1 MTEIAPES
9 VAALRERVGG
19 GVLTPQDAPY
29 DFSRAAWNLAI
40 EQRPALI
47 ALPSSSEEVAACVR
61 FAGQHGLGVA
71 VQATGHGVGRP
82 ADDALLILTRNLNRF
97 SVDPATQTAHIE
109 AGVRW
114 GSVLR
119 PAQEHGLAPLI
130 GSATGVGAVGYTLG
144 GGMGW
149 LARKF
154 GLASDQALGFE
165 AVTAE
170 GEIIRANADQHPDL
184 FWALRGGGGANYAL
198 VTAMEQRLFPVTQ
211 VYGGSLLYPAELA
224 QAVFRR
230 YRDWAAALPDEM
242 TSSVLIMNYPNSL
255 DLPDPVR
262 GRAMAVVR
270 GCYTGDLAA
279 GKALLD
285 EWRSWQPPAFDL
297 FGAMPF
303 MSAAII
309 SHDPPGPLAS
319 FSDSTFL
326 ADLSDSA
333 IDAILAHSLPQD
345 GPPVLAKAEIHHLG
359 GAMAR
364 VAEDASAVSHREHP
378 FLLHVIAAVPTSEAA
393 ERAREQA
400 DSLRSAL
407 AADRR
412 PATWPNFLDG
422 AGQVARVNELFSA
435 GKAGRLQ
442 AVKAA
447 YDPDNRFRYGFGVPG
462 E

>member
-1 MTEIAPES
+1 MLFRS
-9 VAALRERVGG
+9 
-19 GVLTPQDAPY
+19 
-29 DFSRAAWNLAI
+29 
-40 EQRPALI
+40 
-47 ALPSSSEEVAACVR
+47 
-61 FAGQHGLGVA
+61 
-71 VQATGHGVGRP
+71 
-82 ADDALLILTRNLNRF
+82 
-97 SVDPATQTAHIE
+97 
-109 AGVRW
+109 
-114 GSVLR
+114 
-119 PAQEHGLAPLI
+119 
-130 GSATGVGAVGYTLG
+130 
-144 GGMGW
+144 
-149 LARKF
+149 
-154 GLASDQALGFE
+154 
-165 AVTAE
+165 
-170 GEIIRANADQHPDL
+170 ANADQHPDL

-211 VYGGSLLYPAELA
+211 VYGGSLLYPAELV

-230 YRDWAAALPDEM
+230 YREWVAALPDEM

-255 DLPDPVR
+255 DLPEPVR

-270 GCYTGDLAA
+270 GCYAGDTAA

-285 EWRSWQPPAFDL
+285 EWRSWQAPAFDL

-400 DSLRSAL
+400 NSLR
-407 AADRR
+407 
-412 PATWPNFLDG
+412 
-422 AGQVARVNELFSA
+422 
-435 GKAGRLQ
+435 
-442 AVKAA
+442 
-447 YDPDNRFRYGFGVPG
+447 
-462 E
+462 